1 MFLGVLVK
9 TENMTVSVT
18 PDHLQKFITDGHS
31 YQLTKS
37 DSCADLQSLR
47 GVMSFATACVMGTAH
62 TLSLII
68 MLRWHSLSQIHLFM
82 EFKMLSLS
90 TGV

>member
-1 MFLGVLVK
+1 MMFLGVLVK

-31 YQLTKS
+31 HQLTKS

-47 GVMSFATACVMGTAH
+47 GVIYVLCHCIRYGHCKYTVSYNHVEMAQSKSD
-62 TLSLII
+62 TLLYGI
-68 MLRWHSLSQIHLFM
+68 
-82 EFKMLSLS
+82 
-90 TGV
+90 